1 MLFWRLSCLEEH
13 ALQNCAQQEQAYFIK
28 YIGSFVIYIY
38 FMKTL
43 KPQVEW
49 IITVYCLR
57 QENKLEGLGEE
68 RQSEWGKKQ
77 KEPRGNCTDF
87 KSRPFPNA
95 SHFQPADAITF
106 DFYLFFFE
114 LSQHTSICVQIIV
127 ASTQRGEQ
135 H

>member
-28 YIGSFVIYIY
+28 DIGSFVIYIY

-57 QENKLEGLGEE
+57 QEKKLEGLGEE
-68 RQSEWGKKQ
+68 RQSEWGKNKRNREVIVQ
-77 KEPRGNCTDF
+77 ILNQGH
-87 KSRPFPNA
+87 FPMEALFNQLMQLPLI
-95 SHFQPADAITF
+95 FTF
-106 DFYLFFFE
+106 FFFE
-114 LSQHTSICVQIIV
+114 FSQHTSIYVQIVV